1 MENIAFFAIYLQID
15 ATDFWRIT
23 NINKNLK
30 TSYLMKKVL
39 VTFILAIAILVV
51 STNCHRSEIALNS
64 TSYDSVSDLILKSYS
79 ARTFTSEPVSMEDLE
94 VILKCGMKAPS
105 ARNLQP
111 WKFIVVRD
119 NSVMQQMMGN
129 NITEGN
135 VLITVCGPEAQ
146 ANSTVDFD
154 CGLAT
159 ENMTVAAQSLGLGAR
174 IYGGAIPNINSTM
187 RQTLQIP
194 DEYRAIIVLRVG
206 HIENA
211 DDAVSVASPRNSYE
225 EVVTFLE

>member
-1 MENIAFFAIYLQID
+1 
-15 ATDFWRIT
+15 
-23 NINKNLK
+23 
-30 TSYLMKKVL
+30 MKKVL
-39 VTFILAIAILVV
+39 VTFILATAILAVMIN
-51 STNCHRSEIALNS
+51 SCRTEIDLNS
-64 TSYDSVSDLILKSYS
+64 TSNDSVSDLILNSYS

-94 VILKCGMKAPS
+94 VILKCGIKAPS
-105 ARNLQP
+105 ARNLQQ

-119 NSVMQQMMGN
+119 HSLMQQMMGN

-135 VLITVCGPEAQ
+135 VLITVCGPDAQ
-146 ANSTVDFD
+146 ENSITDFD

-174 IYGGAIPNINSTM
+174 IYAGTIPNINSTM

-194 DEYRAIIVLRVG
+194 DDYRAIVVLRVG
-206 HIENA
+206 HIENGG
-211 DDAVSVASPRNSYE
+211 DAVTAASPRNSYE